1 MGFRER
7 VTAAAVVIVVIRK
20 LKRRF
25 IIVNMSILTCLMLG
39 VQVAVFTMMY
49 HSEAQ
54 VSEQIMDHVAQT
66 HMDKGR
72 GGKPP
77 GNAPGAS
84 LSGGSIQLAAQWQE
98 QESAA
103 LLYGDFVPE
112 RQEDSLAD
120 REEQDQAPKEGP
132 GQWNEDW
139 HFDKY
144 GAWHPSPPYPEQPYD
159 PWAPWNPPPEDPNI
173 TRPAV
178 STAPVTTETTTA
190 PVQSRTEET
199 ATVPP
204 AETRE
209 QTEAIVTRET
219 AADPGTSAPSE
230 NPSSSAA
237 QTAPPDMTDA
247 QTETTRTTM
256 VSMATMEPVDKEM
269 GAYMRNS
276 VYVSLNSN
284 NVIEHAMSQFG
295 MENDMDTVS
304 LAIGQVLESGK
315 DRGTVKVGDTR
326 YRYCRT
332 QPGPDQSYGIVL
344 LDRSME
350 LSTLSRL
357 LVFFVIIGVV
367 GLLLIFAVSVALA
380 NWTIRPIEQA
390 WEKQKQFVADA
401 SHELKTPLAV
411 ISANTDVVLSNPNDL
426 VHNQEKFLNYI
437 KDETVRMTR
446 LVSNL
451 LFIAKSDAKQLHST
465 PQSFDMSDLVS
476 SVCLVFEPLVFEQE
490 KTMDTAIQEHI
501 TYVGDQD
508 RIKQLL
514 TILLDNALLHSTEHA
529 HIQVSLSQDCQQKIR
544 LSVSN
549 SGKDIPPDKLEKLFD
564 RFYRLDESR
573 AKRTGG
579 SGLGLNIAQTIV
591 QNHGGTI
598 VAHSGQGVVTFIA
611 TLP

>member
-1 MGFRER
+1 
-7 VTAAAVVIVVIRK
+7 
-20 LKRRF
+20 
-25 IIVNMSILTCLMLG
+25 
-39 VQVAVFTMMY
+39 
-49 HSEAQ
+49 
-54 VSEQIMDHVAQT
+54 
-66 HMDKGR
+66 
-72 GGKPP
+72 
-77 GNAPGAS
+77 
-84 LSGGSIQLAAQWQE
+84 
-98 QESAA
+98 
-103 LLYGDFVPE
+103 
-112 RQEDSLAD
+112 
-120 REEQDQAPKEGP
+120 
-132 GQWNEDW
+132 
-139 HFDKY
+139 
-144 GAWHPSPPYPEQPYD
+144 
-159 PWAPWNPPPEDPNI
+159 
-173 TRPAV
+173 
-178 STAPVTTETTTA
+178 
-190 PVQSRTEET
+190 
-199 ATVPP
+199 
-204 AETRE
+204 
-209 QTEAIVTRET
+209 
-219 AADPGTSAPSE
+219 
-230 NPSSSAA
+230 
-237 QTAPPDMTDA
+237 
-247 QTETTRTTM
+247 
-256 VSMATMEPVDKEM
+256 
-269 GAYMRNS
+269 
-276 VYVSLNSN
+276 
-284 NVIEHAMSQFG
+284 
-295 MENDMDTVS
+295 
-304 LAIGQVLESGK
+304 
-315 DRGTVKVGDTR
+315 
-326 YRYCRT
+326 
-332 QPGPDQSYGIVL
+332 
-344 LDRSME
+344 ME